1 MRSALR
7 WLPFVNRGAREIP
20 PFAVM
25 APATISPGSS
35 LKLGAIETADQD
47 ACLSLAPVDAPHAQL
62 QDAALLF
69 VNGPQAV
76 PVRRRGN
83 CVQSG
88 VIQALVR
95 QDDGDGIDHRTLVR
109 PDVLLG
115 AAEDSFA
122 LGAGGSAYRFLGFHG
137 CPATEYRDP
146 ANLHQRFRIGWV
158 TPSYTSATRYFK
170 TEELRRQYVYPYA
183 GAGLILEQNRA
194 SLGGGATQPRLSSSV
209 DFAYRAYDAGVA
221 PGGAPNFAKV
231 KWGLPPL
238 PASRGG
244 DTQTP
249 IAASEK
255 GVMQLEC
262 RAEGAYQIGFTAS
275 IKAVEAGVDLRGM
288 TLGFLVERQRFD
300 HQAKRELD
308 LSADESG
315 VFLPEW
321 QEGIY
326 VRPENWAQF
335 EEIDSYFTT
344 VSGTTIVFVER
355 GDRFHVVNAATG
367 VLEIRYLNCWASSLQ

>member
-1 MRSALR
+1 MRNAFR
-7 WLPFVNRGAREIP
+7 WLPFVNRGTREIP

-25 APATISPGSS
+25 APATISPSSS
-35 LKLGAIETADQD
+35 LKLGAVETADDD
-47 ACLSLAPVDAPHAQL
+47 ACLRLAPVDEAHAQL
-62 QDAALLF
+62 QDAGLLF
-69 VNGPQAV
+69 VNGPQTV

-95 QDDGDGIDHRTLVR
+95 QDESDGIDHRALVR

-115 AAEDSFA
+115 ATEDCFA
-122 LGAGGSAYRFLGFHG
+122 LGAGGSAYRFLGFEG

-146 ANLHQRFRIGWV
+146 ANLQQRYRIGWV
-158 TPSYTSATRYFK
+158 TPSYSAATRYFK

-183 GAGLILEQNRA
+183 GIGLILEENRA
-194 SLGGGATQPRLSSSV
+194 SLSGGATRPQLSSSV
-209 DFAYRAYDAGVA
+209 DFAYRAYDAAVA

-231 KWGLPPL
+231 KWGTPPL
-238 PASRGG
+238 PASRSG
-244 DTQTP
+244 DTQSP
-249 IAASEK
+249 IAADEK
-255 GVMQLEC
+255 GVMQIEC
-262 RAEGAYQIGFTAS
+262 KVDGVYQIGFTAS
-275 IKAVEAGVDLRGM
+275 IKAVEAGIDVRGM

-300 HQAKRELD
+300 YQASRESD
-308 LSADESG
+308 LADDESG
-315 VFLPEW
+315 IFLSAW

-344 VSGTTIVFVER
+344 VSGTTIVAAQR
-355 GDRFHVVNAATG
+355 GDRFHIINAATG
-367 VLEIRYLNCWASSLQ
+367 VLEIRYLNCWASGL